1 LLYFQIKQ
9 SLLGIDLSSNKN
21 FSSETS
27 ERYSR
32 AIFELANEKNELEKV
47 EKNIKDLL
55 NIYNFNNDLDNFVK
69 NPTLSIDIQL
79 KALNIF
85 SKSLNFSR
93 LFQNF
98 LSTLAVKR
106 RLFFLKKILQSFVK
120 LSSKNKGEL
129 NAQLISSKNL
139 SLDEI
144 KNISNELSSVIG
156 SEISFDYKVDQS
168 LIGGFKMQLGS
179 LLIDTSIKN
188 RLKKYEQIMLEN

>member
-1 LLYFQIKQ
+1 M
-9 SLLGIDLSSNKN
+9 SSNKN

-32 AIFELANEKNELEKV
+32 AIFELSNEKNEFEKV

>member
-1 LLYFQIKQ
+1 MSLYYTQKI
-9 SLLGIDLSSNKN
+9 LYDLNRDTN
-21 FSSETS
+21 IQH
-27 ERYSR
+27 RY
-32 AIFELANEKNELEKV
+32 
-47 EKNIKDLL
+47 
-55 NIYNFNNDLDNFVK
+55 NNDLDNFVK

>member
-1 LLYFQIKQ
+1 
-9 SLLGIDLSSNKN
+9 LSSNKN

>member
-1 LLYFQIKQ
+1 M
-9 SLLGIDLSSNKN
+9 SSNKN